1 METKDFEITVP
12 YGPVTVHENHTIN
25 RLRIK
30 VQHVKGDRSV
40 RVDITP
46 IEYDEEWHSYSIL
59 CDGKREHQGFYVT
72 VLTGQMR
79 KPTKK
84 MSLIFSAL
92 TPYTSRIADLFLQG
106 EYGSIANTI
115 TELVKDLDIK

>member
-30 VQHVKGDRSV
+30 VQHNKGDRSV

-46 IEYDEEWHSYSIL
+46 IKYDEEWHSYSIL
-59 CDGKREHQGFYVT
+59 YDGKREHQGFYVT
-72 VLTGQMR
+72 VLTGQTR
-79 KPTKK
+79 KSPKK
-84 MSLIFSAL
+84 LGLIYSAL
-92 TPYTSRIADLFLQG
+92 TPYTDRIADLFLQG
-106 EYGSIANTI
+106 EYGSIANMV